1 MENGKYISEQTAV
14 NVQLI
19 SNQKRVQSAEKYF

>member
-19 SNQKRVQSAEKYF
+19 SNQKRLQSLDRDS